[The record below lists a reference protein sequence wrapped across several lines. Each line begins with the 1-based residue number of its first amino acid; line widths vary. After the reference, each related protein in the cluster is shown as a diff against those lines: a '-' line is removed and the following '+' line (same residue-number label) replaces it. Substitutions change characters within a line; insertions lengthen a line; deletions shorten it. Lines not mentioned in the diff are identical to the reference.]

1 MATLDTLEISYDR
14 KIQLDQ
20 FEPVTVGAV
29 GTFALEADD
38 DPYEVF
44 QAGQASMQEMVE
56 RELAARVA
64 RKKLEDS
71 GPSVPKIKGVLR
83 EEPDVLDDDAIAEI
97 AERLADQ

>member
-29 GTFALEADD
+29 GTFSLETDD

-64 RKKLEDS
+64 RKKLEDT
-71 GPSVPKIKGVLR
+71 GPSVPKIKAVLR
-83 EEPDVLDDDAIAEI
+83 EETDVLDDDAIAEI
-97 AERLADQ
+97 AERLANQ

>member
-56 RELAARVA
+56 RAARVA
-64 RKKLEDS
+64 RKKLEDT
-71 GPSVPKIKGVLR
+71 GPSVPKIKAVLR
-83 EEPDVLDDDAIAEI
+83 EETDVLDDDAIAEI